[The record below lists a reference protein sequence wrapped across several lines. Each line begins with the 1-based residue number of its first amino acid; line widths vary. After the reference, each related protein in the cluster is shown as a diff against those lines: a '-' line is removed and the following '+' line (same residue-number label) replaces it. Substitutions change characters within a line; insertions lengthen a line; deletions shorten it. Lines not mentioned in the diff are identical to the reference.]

1 MDNKTPFYRQ
11 KTTWTAAAGII
22 TAAGAYFASEI
33 DLKTLIESAFAGLMV
48 IFMRQ
53 GVEKSK

>member
-1 MDNKTPFYRQ
+1 MITNVPFYKQ
-11 KTTWTAAAGII
+11 KTTWTAIAAMV
-22 TAAGAYFASEI
+22 TAAGAYFTGEVQ
-33 DLKTLIESAFAGLMV
+33 LQTVIETIFGSAMI